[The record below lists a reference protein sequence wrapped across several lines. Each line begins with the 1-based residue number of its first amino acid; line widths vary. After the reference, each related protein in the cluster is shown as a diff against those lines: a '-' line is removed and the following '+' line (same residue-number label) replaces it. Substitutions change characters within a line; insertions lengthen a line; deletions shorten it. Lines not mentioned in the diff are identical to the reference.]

1 MKLILKFFHLF
12 SLTVWF
18 GSVTFLSMMAPVM
31 FGNFPREQAGDVMGA
46 IFPVFYM
53 TGYIAGFIALMTLI
67 LLNKK
72 RVSVRV
78 FLIMVMFLAT
88 LYGGL
93 VAGKNADHLRQ
104 EIKHEQ
110 DSGRLT
116 VLKDNFHKQHRLSMI
131 SNAVIL
137 ILIPVVLLFT
147 ARNLSES

>member
-1 MKLILKFFHLF
+1 MKLILKFFHLS

-18 GSVTFLSMMAPVM
+18 GEVIFLSMIAPVM
-31 FGNFPREQAGDVMGA
+31 FRTFSREQAGDVMGA

-53 TGYIAGFIALMTLI
+53 TGYIAGFTALTTLI
-67 LLNKK
+67 LLNRK
-72 RVSVRV
+72 RAWFRV
-78 FLIMVMFLAT
+78 FLITVMFLAT

-93 VAGKNADHLRQ
+93 VAGKKADHLRQ

-110 DSGRLT
+110 DAGRLE
-116 VLKDNFHKQHRLSMI
+116 VLKNKFHVQHRLSMI
-131 SNAVIL
+131 SNAAVL